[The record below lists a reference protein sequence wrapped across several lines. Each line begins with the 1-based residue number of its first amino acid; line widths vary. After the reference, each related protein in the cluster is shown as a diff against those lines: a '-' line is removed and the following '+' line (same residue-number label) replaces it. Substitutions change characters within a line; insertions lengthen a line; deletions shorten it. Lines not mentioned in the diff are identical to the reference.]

1 MMEGVFSVVVLTY
14 NQSHIVTE
22 TLDSIYNQT
31 FRNIELI
38 ISDDASKD
46 STQEIVKHW
55 VEKHKD
61 RFVNILTNFNDENLG
76 IVKNHNLA
84 LRLASGEF
92 IKSIAGDDILLPD
105 ALEKMHSFLVDNN
118 QARFCASKMRAFY
131 TKDGERIFFDEFP
144 QRKILNKMMNAS
156 ADEQFRIIC
165 QEDFV
170 PAPGTF
176 FRKSVF
182 DDYGYTSEMFKVI
195 EDWPQWLNFLLNGER
210 LYFLNEVTVLYRV
223 HKNSVSTSA
232 LRNGNTTFYSDTLNI
247 YRHYILPN
255 VDKLSLAEA
264 ISVTIRAKVYANLL
278 EGGIN
283 QKNYRK
289 VRYYKLADPL
299 WWINVPN
306 YVTAKIRYVFRDRKI
321 QREIFGE

>member
-1 MMEGVFSVVVLTY
+1 MMKDVFSVVVLTY

-55 VEKHKD
+55 VEKHHG
-61 RFVNILTNFNDENLG
+61 RFVNVVTNFNDENLG
-76 IVKNHNLA
+76 IVKNHNFA

-105 ALEKMHSFLVDNN
+105 ALEKMHSFLVNNN
-118 QARFCASKMRAFY
+118 QARFCASKVRAFY
-131 TKDGERIFFDEFP
+131 TKDSERIFFDEFP
-144 QRKILNKMMNAS
+144 QRKILSKIMNAS
-156 ADEQFRIIC
+156 ADEQFRIMC
-165 QEDFV
+165 QENFV
-170 PAPGTF
+170 PAAGTF

-182 DDYGYTSEMFKVI
+182 DDYGYASEIFKTI

-210 LYFLNEVTVLYRV
+210 LYFLNEVTVLYRI
-223 HKNSVSTSA
+223 HKNSVSASA
-232 LRNGNTTFYSDTLNI
+232 LRNGNTMFYRDISNI

-255 VDKLSLAEA
+255 VDKLSLTEA
-264 ISVTIRAKVYANLL
+264 ISATIRAKIYGNLL
-278 EGGIN
+278 EDGIN

-299 WWINVPN
+299 WWMNVPN